1 MGGGENDATRSPS
14 QRRAARCHTTP
25 LVQATAYAPPQR
37 PPRAT
42 SGGDPAQQRW
52 PTLAP
57 ASVARA
63 GTLGPFPNT
72 HTRARAHTQAC
83 STPTSRLNGPPPLRH
98 TLVGGR
104 VWETDTPASPS
115 RASSLAPLTPSHLLS
130 TGALNPSFPRHPT
143 PGTHPTSTLKHTHSW
158 YRLLPRPARP
168 PARGARVSPEGLG
181 NQRSRCWGLS
191 TLYPDP
197 QDPTSSARGKVN
209 PDLFFPLEAESNTPT
224 PVVLAPPKPL
234 LAFTH
239 GPPGDRAL
247 AAPGVGEGWPQRAV
261 QQRQEHP

>member
-1 MGGGENDATRSPS
+1 MHTPCPRLNPRPRRISQEGPRKPSCSPPPGGQEREGKLGRVGGGENDATRSPS

-42 SGGDPAQQRW
+42 SGGDPAQQCS

-57 ASVARA
+57 ARVTRA

-72 HTRARAHTQAC
+72 HTRARAHTHAC

-104 VWETDTPASPS
+104 VWEADTPTSPS
-115 RASSLAPLTPSHLLS
+115 RASSPAPLTPSHLLS

-143 PGTHPTSTLKHTHSW
+143 PGTHPTSTLKHTHT
-158 YRLLPRPARP
+158 P
-168 PARGARVSPEGLG
+168 GLA
-181 NQRSRCWGLS
+181 
-191 TLYPDP
+191 
-197 QDPTSSARGKVN
+197 SSHVQ
-209 PDLFFPLEAESNTPT
+209 
-224 PVVLAPPKPL
+224 
-234 LAFTH
+234 
-239 GPPGDRAL
+239 RAL
-247 AAPGVGEGWPQRAV
+247 QPGAPV
-261 QQRQEHP
+261 